1 MYEVYAKLRDEKGL
15 SDYQVA
21 IDTGVPK
28 STLSDWKLNKSNPK
42 ADKLLKLAKYFDV
55 PVETFIKEEQNGKA

>member
-28 STLSDWKLNKSNPK
+28 STLSDWKLSKSNPK
-42 ADKLLKLAKYFDV
+42 ADKLLKLAKYFGV
-55 PVETFIKEEQNGKA
+55 SVETFIEEKR

>member
-1 MYEVYAKLRDEKGL
+1 MYEVYAKLRDARGL

-21 IDTGVPK
+21 IDTGVPR

-55 PVETFIKEEQNGKA
+55 PVETFIKEEPNGKA

>member
-42 ADKLLKLAKYFDV
+42 ADKLLKLAKYFGV
-55 PVETFIKEEQNGKA
+55 SVETFIKEEQNGKA